1 SENAASANY
10 RNELNGDITTTLSA
24 LALQGI
30 APTVYRLDVWTNTI
44 RIMTYPE
51 RYGLTDVRHSAQGN
65 SNVNPDNF
73 LFWDDKHP
81 TTAGHYWTAKGAN
94 DALTIPFTPPGKAVN
109 LATRVFVE
117 SGERVA
123 IAG

>member
-1 SENAASANY
+1 LNANLTSS
-10 RNELNGDITTTLSA
+10 LSA

-30 APTVYRLDVWTNTI
+30 TPTVYRVDVWTNTI
-44 RIMTYPE
+44 RVMTYPE
-51 RYGLTDVRHSAQGN
+51 RYGLTDVRNSVQDNSSAD
-65 SNVNPDNF
+65 PDNF

-94 DALTIPFTPPGKAVN
+94 DALTLPFTPLAKALN